1 MTQKYKFPH
10 GFLWGAATAAHQ
22 IEGNNTNSDWWAWE
36 HSEKRRG
43 DLKVQGL
50 DPKKFES
57 GETCDSYHKFEADFA
72 MANNLG
78 HNATRLSVEW
88 ARLEPKEGEF
98 SEKEFEHY
106 EEVLKSAKANGLST
120 FVTLHHFTSPIW
132 FMTKGGF
139 EKQKNVSF
147 FVRYAVEVAKRL
159 GEWVDF
165 WLTINEP
172 EVYSGQCYL
181 AGVWPPQKRSLF
193 SGYQVAN
200 NLCLAHNLAST
211 QIKLVSPKP
220 VSMAYHLSDL
230 QPHGFLGEFV
240 TSIVHKFSNE
250 YILSRTIDNC
260 DYIGVN
266 YYFHHHVGIFGPRK
280 HSHSRH
286 EENDL
291 GWGIHPDGLERVLL
305 FLKKFNKPIYIT
317 ENGLADAKDQKR
329 EKFIKDHLFYIH
341 QAITKGV
348 KVRGYL
354 HWSLLDN
361 FEWEK
366 GFEPR
371 FGLVSVD
378 YENDLK
384 RLPRMSALKYAEIC
398 RKNELE
404 Y

>member
-1 MTQKYKFPH
+1 
-10 GFLWGAATAAHQ
+10 
-22 IEGNNTNSDWWAWE
+22 
-36 HSEKRRG
+36 
-43 DLKVQGL
+43 VGL
-50 DPKKFES
+50 
-57 GETCDSYHKFEADFA
+57 
-72 MANNLG
+72 
-78 HNATRLSVEW
+78 
-88 ARLEPKEGEF
+88 
-98 SEKEFEHY
+98 
-106 EEVLKSAKANGLST
+106 
-120 FVTLHHFTSPIW
+120 
-132 FMTKGGF
+132 
-139 EKQKNVSF
+139 
-147 FVRYAVEVAKRL
+147 
-159 GEWVDF
+159 
-165 WLTINEP
+165 
-172 EVYSGQCYL
+172 
-181 AGVWPPQKRSLF
+181 
-193 SGYQVAN
+193 
-200 NLCLAHNLAST
+200 
-211 QIKLVSPKP
+211 
-220 VSMAYHLSDL
+220 
-230 QPHGFLGEFV
+230 
-240 TSIVHKFSNE
+240 
-250 YILSRTIDNC
+250 
-260 DYIGVN
+260 
-266 YYFHHHVGIFGPRK
+266 FGPRK
-280 HSHSRH
+280 HSHSGH